1 MLNVKQTLKN
11 LHKKLPTLSL
21 DDLFEV
27 LDCYVEYDNNT
38 IDWLN
43 YKRVP
48 TWEPGK
54 IWYSTNDT
62 TGVNETPAINCITSK
77 KADPEIYTVNPNL
90 PHGKIKYYDGGGSI
104 QLAAEH

>member
-62 TGVNETPAINCITSK
+62 TGVNETPKINCSK
-77 KADPEIYTVNPNL
+77 NADPAICTIANNYTD
-90 PHGKIKYYDGGGSI
+90 GKVKYYDGGGSI